1 MAGVHID
8 MITDP
13 IERIVATALRDSG
26 ISFIHE
32 MDDPLGLTQRL
43 DFYVPSLDLHIE
55 VKQFHTPRVER
66 QLSRVTNVILIQGR
80 KAAEAFALM
89 IAKKD

>member
-1 MAGVHID
+1 
-8 MITDP
+8 
-13 IERIVATALRDSG
+13 
-26 ISFIHE
+26 

-43 DFYVPSLDLHIE
+43 NFYVPSLDLHIK
-55 VKQFHTPRVER
+55 VNHFHALRVER
-66 QLSRVTNVILIQGR
+66 QLSRITNVILIQGR